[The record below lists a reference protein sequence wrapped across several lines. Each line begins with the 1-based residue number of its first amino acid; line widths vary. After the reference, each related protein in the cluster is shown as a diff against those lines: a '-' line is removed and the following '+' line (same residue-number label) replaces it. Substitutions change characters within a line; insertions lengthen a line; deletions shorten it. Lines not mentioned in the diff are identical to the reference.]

1 MNKETI
7 EFEQHVERGCGI
19 DVHKETVVATISGKG
34 IKTETRTYSTYT
46 NSLKEMK
53 QWLKENTVTDIAME
67 STGIYWKPVYNVI
80 EDSFEVLLVNARHIK
95 NVPGHKTDKRDSK
108 WICKLLL
115 SGLLKGSFIP
125 PKEIRELRD
134 LVRLKRKYIQQIS
147 SDKNRLIKT
156 LEDANIKLSSV
167 VTDVFGV
174 SATKIVN
181 DLVNKEELCIEELLD
196 HCHGRIKKSKEE
208 IKEAL
213 TGNITAHHKFILK
226 AIQRA
231 IADKEKLTE
240 DIQQGINKKIEPYKE
255 HIELLRTIP
264 GVDLVGAVGI
274 ISEIGI
280 NMEVFPNEQ
289 HLASWAGLCPGNNES
304 AGKKK
309 VAEPLMEIN
318 G

>member
-7 EFEQHVERGCGI
+7 AFEQFVERGCGI
-19 DVHKETVVATISGKG
+19 DVHKDNVVATISGKG

-46 NSLKEMK
+46 NSLKELK
-53 QWLKENTVTDIAME
+53 AWLLENKITEVAME
-67 STGIYWKPVYNVI
+67 STGIYWKPVYNVF
-80 EDSFEVLLVNARHIK
+80 EDSLHVILVNARHIK

-134 LVRLKRKYIQQIS
+134 LVRLKRKYTQQIT
-147 SDKNRLIKT
+147 SDKNRLMKT

-167 VTDVFGV
+167 VSDVFGV

-181 DLVNKEELCIEELLD
+181 DLVNKDELCIEDLLA
-196 HCHGRIKKSKEE
+196 HCHGKIQKSKEE
-208 IKEAL
+208 IREAL
-213 TGNITAHHKFILK
+213 TGKLTSHHRFVLQ
-226 AIQRA
+226 AIQRG
-231 IADKEKLTE
+231 IADKEELVE
-240 DIQQGINKKIEPYKE
+240 VIRQEINKKAEPYKNE
-255 HIELLRTIP
+255 LELLDTIP
-264 GVDLVGAVGI
+264 GIAGEGAIAI
-274 ISEIGI
+274 ISEIGV
-280 NMEVFPNEQ
+280 NMDAFPNEH

-309 VAEPLMEIN
+309 VVE
-318 G
+318 

>member
-53 QWLKENTVTDIAME
+53 QWLKENTISDVAME
-67 STGIYWKPVYNVI
+67 STGIYWKPVYNII

-95 NVPGHKTDKRDSK
+95 NVPGHKTDKRDSR

-134 LVRLKRKYIQQIS
+134 LVRLKRKYIQQTS
-147 SDKNRLIKT
+147 ADKNRLIKT

-174 SATKIVN
+174 SATKIIN
-181 DLVNKEELCIEELLD
+181 DLLNKENVSAEELLC
-196 HCHGRIKKSKEE
+196 HCHGKIKKSKEE

-231 IADKEKLTE
+231 ISDKEKLVAE
-240 DIQQGINKKIEPYKE
+240 IQQEINKKVEPYKE
-255 HIELLRTIP
+255 HIELLDTIP
-264 GVDLVGAVGI
+264 GIDVEGAVGM

-280 NMEVFPNEQ
+280 NMDVFPNEQ
-289 HLASWAGLCPGNNES
+289 HLASWAGLSPGNNES

-309 VAEPLMEIN
+309 AVESLMEIN